1 MISNSKPKKY
11 SIKFVTTCKGRLTH
25 IQETLPLLW
34 EQAKQNIVMVD
45 YSCPQNSGEWV
56 EKNYPQVHIVR
67 VDSAG
72 FNISD
77 ARNQGARDLTC
88 DFICFIDA
96 DVKVYPGFV
105 EWLQDNLNLYCF
117 YTITKTNGPNELWGT
132 IIVPTHAYK
141 LIRGYDE
148 LFSGWGGE
156 DDDLY
161 YRLKSAGFTPL
172 GIPPHFLE
180 AIKHKD
186 EERVLFHEIKDR
198 NFQHHINRFYATA
211 KKQVMAFYR
220 AEGELPAEIRIK
232 LYSAVS
238 ETFKKKLDNPEI
250 NITINLN
257 EGLSNKHQLS
267 KSLSLKLK
275 LSDIKKN

>member
-132 IIVPTHAYK
+132 TIVPTHAYK
-141 LIRGYDE
+141 LVQGYDA

-161 YRLKSAGFTPL
+161 YRLKIAGFSQSEMPT
-172 GIPPHFLE
+172 HFFE
-180 AIKHKD
+180 PIKHDDSK
-186 EERVLFHEIKDR
+186 RTQFYQIKDKTQQ
-198 NFQHHINRFYATA
+198 FYINRIYY
-211 KKQVMAFYR
+211 Q
-220 AEGELPAEIRIK
+220 I
-232 LYSAVS
+232 
-238 ETFKKKLDNPEI
+238 
-250 NITINLN
+250 LN
-257 EGLSNKHQLS
+257 HA
-267 KSLSLKLK
+267 
-275 LSDIKKN
+275 